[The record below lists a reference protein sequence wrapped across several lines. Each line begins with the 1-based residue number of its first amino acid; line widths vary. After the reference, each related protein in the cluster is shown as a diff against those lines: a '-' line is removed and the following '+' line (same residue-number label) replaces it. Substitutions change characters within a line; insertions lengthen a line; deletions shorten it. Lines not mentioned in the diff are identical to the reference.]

1 MNIKKVSQIPISF
14 LMIITKV
21 ELMMFS
27 SQMHTSPDFNRHWAA
42 PLKSWET
49 KVSLQMLKVVLQVLQ
64 VATVEVDADAN
75 ADADS
80 DATDAPSDG

>member
-1 MNIKKVSQIPISF
+1 
-14 LMIITKV
+14 
-21 ELMMFS
+21 MMFS
-27 SQMHTSPDFNRHWAA
+27 SQMHTSPDFNGHWAA

-64 VATVEVDADAN
+64 VAAVEVN
-75 ADADS
+75 ADVAANVGADS

>member
-1 MNIKKVSQIPISF
+1 
-14 LMIITKV
+14 
-21 ELMMFS
+21 MMFS
-27 SQMHTSPDFNRHWAA
+27 SQMHTSPDFNEHWAA

-64 VATVEVDADAN
+64 VPTVDADAN
-75 ADADS
+75 ADVAANIGADS

>member
-1 MNIKKVSQIPISF
+1 
-14 LMIITKV
+14 
-21 ELMMFS
+21 MMFS
-27 SQMHTSPDFNRHWAA
+27 SQMHTSPDFNGHWAA

-75 ADADS
+75 ADVAANIGADS

>member
-1 MNIKKVSQIPISF
+1 
-14 LMIITKV
+14 
-21 ELMMFS
+21 MFS

-64 VATVEVDADAN
+64 VATVEVDADADVAAN
-75 ADADS
+75 IGADS

>member
-1 MNIKKVSQIPISF
+1 
-14 LMIITKV
+14 
-21 ELMMFS
+21 MMFS
-27 SQMHTSPDFNRHWAA
+27 SQMHTSPDFNGHWAA

-64 VATVEVDADAN
+64 VSTVEVDADVAAN
-75 ADADS
+75 IGADS

>member
-1 MNIKKVSQIPISF
+1 
-14 LMIITKV
+14 
-21 ELMMFS
+21 MMFS
-27 SQMHTSPDFNRHWAA
+27 SQMHTSPDFNGNWAA

-64 VATVEVDADAN
+64 VATVEVDAN
-75 ADADS
+75 ADVAANVGADS

>member
-1 MNIKKVSQIPISF
+1 
-14 LMIITKV
+14 
-21 ELMMFS
+21 MMFS
-27 SQMHTSPDFNRHWAA
+27 SQMHTSPDFNGHWAA

-64 VATVEVDADAN
+64 VATVEVN
-75 ADADS
+75 ADVAANIGADS